1 MESDNVRIKLPQGYA
16 LDSAD
21 SPGPFASKDVMSY
34 DVKMMV
40 EGKSEALIYQ
50 RNFKFSALIFPT
62 TSYAGVKQIFD
73 FVHERDNHTIT
84 LKQTATN

>member
-1 MESDNVRIKLPQGYA
+1 MRIKLPQGYA
-16 LDSAD
+16 LDNAE
-21 SPGPFASKDVMSY
+21 SPGPFAAKDVASY

-40 EGKSEALIYQ
+40 EGKSEALVYQ
-50 RNFKFSALIFPT
+50 RTFRFNALIFPT
-62 TSYAGVKQIFD
+62 TSYPGVKQIFD